1 MVAILAG
8 PAASPRDAP
17 GWAHGTDAIGMAE
30 IGAAATGTTGMG
42 IGIITVTIVSSSSA
56 ISAFQGGGAGAGDIQ
71 DIMAMGIRTATTGTA
86 MAIRTDT
93 AVMDTVTTATV
104 TAMDMATVLAA
115 NTVAA
120 NTALRLGREWP
131 SYNGDSHAPAIIA
144 GQSMESWGL
153 RRGAQFELTN
163 RSTVTLTQAD
173 PGVPAD
179 FHRGPFDS
187 LSVG

>member
-1 MVAILAG
+1 MAAI
-8 PAASPRDAP
+8 
-17 GWAHGTDAIGMAE
+17 
-30 IGAAATGTTGMG
+30 GTTGMAIG
-42 IGIITVTIVSSSSA
+42 IIITVTILSSSSA

-71 DIMAMGIRTATTGTA
+71 DIMAMDIRMATTGTA

-93 AVMDTVTTATV
+93 AAMVTEVMDTVTTATV